1 MTGIK
6 AFVVMGALTG
16 STAMM
21 ETLPVD
27 VGSIDAIKHLGI
39 SGLLILFCGYL
50 MKQTAK
56 THSELTASHKEQI
69 ESQKEE
75 KKQVTKMVNEVIEV
89 VNRNTEESTK
99 TSETLRSATSVLA
112 GLQKEV
118 ISCRAEHKG

>member
-1 MTGIK
+1 MTGIQ
-6 AFVVMGALTG
+6 AILVMGAMAGL
-16 STAMM
+16 AAAL
-21 ETLPVD
+21 ETTPLD
-27 VGSIDAIKHLGI
+27 IGSIEAIKHLSI

-50 MKQTAK
+50 IKQIAK
-56 THSELTASHKEQI
+56 THAELTASHKEQL

-75 KKQVTKMVNEVIEV
+75 KKQVAKMVNEVIEV
-89 VNRNTEESTK
+89 VKQNTEESTK